1 MSGSAEVLNKKK
13 VKVLEKNYCPKQD
26 SNAGPC
32 DLQSSAL
39 PSELQI
45 CWQKVVQLYFTYL
58 HVRRPVRTEIMIWSW
73 QFAILFLNYFD
84 IDRKTKFSALSPAL
98 NQTKIFYNLSFANFA
113 TNSKFLC
120 LSETVVID
128 ANVL

>member
-73 QFAILFLNYFD
+73 QFAILKNFHKSSMYLCFGSV
-84 IDRKTKFSALSPAL
+84 SADSAHLYQS
-98 NQTKIFYNLSFANFA
+98 
-113 TNSKFLC
+113 
-120 LSETVVID
+120 
-128 ANVL
+128 

>member
-45 CWQKVVQLYFTYL
+45 CWQKLFNFTLPIYTYADQCALKLWSDPDNSLY
-58 HVRRPVRTEIMIWSW
+58 
-73 QFAILFLNYFD
+73 
-84 IDRKTKFSALSPAL
+84 
-98 NQTKIFYNLSFANFA
+98 
-113 TNSKFLC
+113 
-120 LSETVVID
+120 
-128 ANVL
+128 